1 MGRWLRIRLTDKL
14 FIPFVGILV
23 LSVILTIISTLY
35 VLRTSDPEHSTLRL
49 VSTILLAGLSTI
61 VIGAFIYSWVL
72 KFVLLLRIRS
82 AIIAAQAIAGRDL
95 TQRLDERGEDELAV
109 LAAAFNAMSDNLRE
123 LTKALVRVSSEMD
136 KIAAVNR
143 DRVQQIKDLRRR
155 TVQVGEVMEFIEQ
168 IADQTKL
175 IAFNAS
181 IEAAGA
187 GEMGRRFEVVAR
199 EIRRLAEN
207 VGESAG
213 QIRSRITDIQKAGEL
228 LASTA
233 AQESEEMNNQ
243 SAKLQKLT
251 TGFKFDN
258 LNNNL

>member
-1 MGRWLRIRLTDKL
+1 
-14 FIPFVGILV
+14 
-23 LSVILTIISTLY
+23 
-35 VLRTSDPEHSTLRL
+35 
-49 VSTILLAGLSTI
+49 
-61 VIGAFIYSWVL
+61 
-72 KFVLLLRIRS
+72 
-82 AIIAAQAIAGRDL
+82 
-95 TQRLDERGEDELAV
+95 
-109 LAAAFNAMSDNLRE
+109 MSDNLRE